1 MNAVVGFDHL
11 DFLSLSFLLRIYE
24 PQQDP
29 ASVSDEDEEP
39 TDENDSITLRE
50 LSTAYSKERQ
60 LSKFLDSVAET
71 FSREKSI
78 PPAGGQQ
85 HIRRRGNTTGKGAGQ
100 VSASGL
106 VLANQQPTV
115 YIAKNEGT
123 NDEDKKLANTLTVWI
138 RAIAT
143 TGKRPAIEKD
153 KVWTGLLSY
162 YKQRLDVYAAQI
174 ESFAVA
180 EITGAFA
187 EGSNAVGR
195 ARELHSLSVEYRID
209 KSTEVLQR
217 MVSIAYE
224 LRYEPNPATLSPSS
238 RKGRDS
244 ICFLGR
250 LKSAYKTFK
259 ETAIQFE
266 CHS

>member
-1 MNAVVGFDHL
+1 LTF
-11 DFLSLSFLLRIYE
+11 FLYPSFF
-24 PQQDP
+24 
-29 ASVSDEDEEP
+29 ASTNHSKILQALATKTEP

-50 LSTAYSKERQ
+50 LSTAYPKERQ
-60 LSKFLDSVAET
+60 LSKLLDSVAET

-162 YKQRLDVYAAQI
+162 YEQRLDVYAAQI

-180 EITGAFA
+180 EITGAP
-187 EGSNAVGR
+187 
-195 ARELHSLSVEYRID
+195 L
-209 KSTEVLQR
+209 
-217 MVSIAYE
+217 
-224 LRYEPNPATLSPSS
+224 
-238 RKGRDS
+238 RKGRMQLVAPGS
-244 ICFLGR
+244 CIACLLNTELTGPLR
-250 LKSAYKTFK
+250 YSSAWYLSHTNYATNRILPFCPQQV
-259 ETAIQFE
+259 ERGGIQFAFWDV
-266 CHS
+266 